1 MTNSPDQ
8 HADYEPWMQDDE
20 ARKREVS
27 PNDPPWGSLVAL
39 FFWILSVILITVVP
53 VFLLV
58 PYFGPEAL
66 SGMQGDQFQ
75 TAVLSD
81 PNAVLLALGGT
92 FGAHVVT
99 MIVGWAI
106 VTRFSKYKFTEVL
119 GWKWGGFKLWH
130 GALIF
135 IGVYCFAILMSLLL
149 GTQDNEMQRILRSSR
164 SAVIAVALIATF
176 SAPLVEEVVYRGVL
190 YSAFQRTMGMPLAV
204 ASVTLVFALVH
215 VAQYYP
221 DGATILSIVLLSLIL
236 TGLRALTG
244 NLLPCVIFHFVFNGF
259 QSILLLIQPYIPVTV
274 DPTSV
279 QSFFLLN

>member
-1 MTNSPDQ
+1 MEDTYQTNANDEPREPIVASAATKPTPD
-8 HADYEPWMQDDE
+8 
-20 ARKREVS
+20 
-27 PNDPPWGSLVAL
+27 DPPWGSLVAL
-39 FFWILSVILITVVP
+39 LFWILSVLLITIVP

-58 PYFGPEAL
+58 PYFGGDAL
-66 SGMQGDQFQ
+66 SKMEGDQFQ
-75 TAVLSD
+75 KAVLSD

-99 MIVGWAI
+99 IIVGWAI
-106 VTRFSKYKFTEVL
+106 VTRFSKYSFTEVL

-135 IGVYCFAILMSLLL
+135 VGVYCFAIAISLLL
-149 GTQDNEMQRILRSSR
+149 GSQDNEMQRILRSSR
-164 SAVIAVALIATF
+164 SAVIGVALIATF

-204 ASVTLVFALVH
+204 TSVTLVFALVH

-244 NLLPCVIFHFVFNGF
+244 NLLPCVVFHFVFNGF
-259 QSILLLIQPYIPVTV
+259 QSILLIIQPYIPVTV

-279 QSFFLLN
+279 QSLHLFN